1 MILALK
7 LAYLYGSQNRVE
19 KSEHA
24 YEVFEY
30 EIDYQRAREK
40 GAEIARRI
48 VSEHP
53 GLSYKIVMKP
63 EKGVYIK
70 LYGEDEDLIH
80 NISDGMSE
88 QEAELLLARTPAHS
102 TVELYSWIKNKL
114 EQ

>member
-1 MILALK
+1 MT
-7 LAYLYGSQNRVE
+7 
-19 KSEHA
+19 

-40 GAEIARRI
+40 GEEIARRI

-53 GLSYKIVMKP
+53 ELSYRIIMKP

-70 LYGEDEDLIH
+70 LYGEDEELVH

-88 QEAELLLARTPAHS
+88 QEAELLLAGTPIHVTYGGRVRS
-102 TVELYSWIKNKL
+102 V
-114 EQ
+114 